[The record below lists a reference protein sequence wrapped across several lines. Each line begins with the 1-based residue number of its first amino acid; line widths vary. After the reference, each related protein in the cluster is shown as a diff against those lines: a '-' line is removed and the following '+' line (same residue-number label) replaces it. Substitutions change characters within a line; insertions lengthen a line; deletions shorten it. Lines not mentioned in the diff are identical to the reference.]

1 MAPGELQVSSWEA
14 RGCVRRFFFVRFL
27 YLSKAS
33 LIINWKSEDE
43 EDEESAGRVSAIEVR
58 VRRIA
63 RYRRTLGV
71 RVFEG
76 RGKQSLG
83 HRGTASCQRGYS

>member
-1 MAPGELQVSSWEA
+1 MLPGELQVSSWEA
-14 RGCVRRFFFVRFL
+14 RGCVRRSFFVRFL

-58 VRRIA
+58 VRKIV
-63 RYRRTLGV
+63 RYR
-71 RVFEG
+71 EG
-76 RGKQSLG
+76 LACEWG
-83 HRGTASCQRGYS
+83 